1 MPLSTQLILT
11 GTDLYW
17 KDRIEEKRKE
27 WKSKKE
33 ADKKEKEEQKR
44 AQEIARKKRRNRE
57 EGRTIK
63 DRTFF
68 TVSRRYSSGQDK
80 EKKGLNSA

>member
-17 KDRIEEKRKE
+17 KYRIEEKRKE

-33 ADKKEKEEQKR
+33 ADKKEQEEQKR
-44 AQEIARKKRRNRE
+44 AKEIARKKRRNRE

-63 DRTFF
+63 GRTFF
-68 TVSRRYSSGQDK
+68 TVEDTRLDKLKKRRV
-80 EKKGLNSA
+80 

>member
-33 ADKKEKEEQKR
+33 ADKKGKEEQKR
-44 AQEIARKKRRNRE
+44 ALEMQLLQEIATKKKRKTR
-57 EGRTIK
+57 
-63 DRTFF
+63 DRKGSTFF
-68 TVSRRYSSGQDK
+68 TVKDTRSDLY
-80 EKKGLNSA
+80 KKRKV